1 MAEQTLA
8 ELIAATE
15 GRTADA
21 PPPDPVAALPPEPS
35 PAPAPETVAPE
46 EPAPAPVAAAVPNV
60 DDIDLTTL
68 PDNVRGLIER
78 DRARVTELEQRAQEA
93 ERRQRAEFKRAQQAQ
108 GKLQHLQRTQQGIAQ
123 GNGSGVPLPSPAPAS
138 AFQPATGGAPAL
150 QSPPGATAGHA
161 AAATFTQSDDW
172 KRLLRDYPELEA
184 VGNGFTAMNA
194 ELQSVREQMKGSDST
209 DPRSQRLS
217 IVEERLSELT
227 QANERA
233 RFSTFEREHQP
244 QAHVHVKIVRETD
257 PDTGEQYR
265 RHVVEPRSPEFA
277 WFYYS
282 LGADI
287 RDGIDWDDPED
298 LSALFT
304 DMRHAATERGLLAP
318 SAPALAPTAPAAPT
332 TAAPV
337 APANRQRI
345 TVAAVPRAPNAGM
358 TTRASSSAGAMSPQ
372 QTLAALIA
380 QEEGRVDN

>member
-1 MAEQTLA
+1 MTEKTLA

-15 GRTADA
+15 GRAAEA
-21 PPPDPVAALPPEPS
+21 PPPEPVAALPPEPS
-35 PAPAPETVAPE
+35 PAPAPEAVAPE
-46 EPAPAPVAAAVPNV
+46 EPAPVAAAVAPSV
-60 DDIDLTTL
+60 DDIDLATL

-108 GKLQHLQRTQQGIAQ
+108 GKLQHLQRTQQGIAH

-138 AFQPATGGAPAL
+138 ASQPATGGAPAL
-150 QSPPGATAGHA
+150 QSQPDATAGHA
-161 AAATFTQSDDW
+161 AAATFMQSDGW
-172 KRLLRDYPELEA
+172 KRLLRDYPEFEA

-194 ELQSVREQMKGSDST
+194 ELQSVREQIKGSDST
-209 DPRSQRLS
+209 DPRVQRLS

-257 PDTGEQYR
+257 PNTGEQYR
-265 RHVVEPRSPEFA
+265 RHVIEPRSPEFA

-282 LGADI
+282 LDADV

-298 LSALFT
+298 LSAFFT

-358 TTRASSSAGAMSPQ
+358 TTRATSSAGAMSPQ

-380 QEEGRVDN
+380 QEEGRVEN